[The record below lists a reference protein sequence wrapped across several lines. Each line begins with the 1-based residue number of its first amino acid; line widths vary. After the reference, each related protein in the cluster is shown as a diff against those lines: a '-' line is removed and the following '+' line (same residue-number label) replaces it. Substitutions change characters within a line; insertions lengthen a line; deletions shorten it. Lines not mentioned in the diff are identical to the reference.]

1 WCQHKPPSTPRTLE
15 IVVPQTSFDSV
26 MFDVVKIKASQASLY
41 QIFDDS
47 KPGIC
52 VSDFY
57 LGGNGMT
64 YAAVIDKP
72 QRIAQNLSA
81 ALPCQRKILIGHEQR
96 KRLAFFTNNF
106 NWRSFK

>member
-1 WCQHKPPSTPRTLE
+1 
-15 IVVPQTSFDSV
+15 

-81 ALPCQRKILIGHEQR
+81 ALPCQRKILIDTDLGGDDTPEIGGDAVLNTR
-96 KRLAFFTNNF
+96 LLAKRF
-106 NWRSFK
+106 SFAAGTT

>member
-1 WCQHKPPSTPRTLE
+1 
-15 IVVPQTSFDSV
+15 

-47 KPGIC
+47 KPRIC

-72 QRIAQNLSA
+72 QRIAQNLLA

-96 KRLAFFTNNF
+96 ERLAFFCQQFQLAIVRITVF
-106 NWRSFK
+106 RFVVRPGLIHP